1 MFGHKL
7 ADFPFLQWVEAITT
21 PVVIA
26 VGKIKPI
33 AKKPPLTGV

>member
-1 MFGHKL
+1 MFGNKL
-7 ADFPFLQWVEAITT
+7 ADFPFLQWVEAIIT

-26 VGKIKPI
+26 VGKLQLI